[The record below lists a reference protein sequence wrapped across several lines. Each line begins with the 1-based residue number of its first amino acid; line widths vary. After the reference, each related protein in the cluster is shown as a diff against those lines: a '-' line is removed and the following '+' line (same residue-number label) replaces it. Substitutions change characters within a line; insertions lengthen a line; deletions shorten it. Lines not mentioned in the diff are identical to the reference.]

1 MLNESSKDFI
11 RMANEDLNALE
22 DLKYFD
28 FRSANIACFHAQQY
42 AEKMIKAR
50 RLELDMPV
58 ERSHNLLYLLEDFE
72 ASEGIDKA
80 RDYCRTL
87 SQYEARTRYP
97 IEGATIFTPEDAEEA
112 YDMAVKIPYL
122 IGLYQEDSEE
132 NLTPDDCRR

>member
-1 MLNESSKDFI
+1 MLNESSIDFI
-11 RMANEDLNALE
+11 KMANEDLNALE
-22 DLKYFD
+22 DLRYFD

-72 ASEGIDKA
+72 STEEIEKA
-80 RDYCRTL
+80 RDYCKTL
-87 SQYEARTRYP
+87 GQYEARARYP

-112 YDMAVKIPYL
+112 YNMALEIPYL
-122 IGLYQEDSEE
+122 IGLYQKGSEE
-132 NLTPDDCRR
+132 KITPDDSQQ